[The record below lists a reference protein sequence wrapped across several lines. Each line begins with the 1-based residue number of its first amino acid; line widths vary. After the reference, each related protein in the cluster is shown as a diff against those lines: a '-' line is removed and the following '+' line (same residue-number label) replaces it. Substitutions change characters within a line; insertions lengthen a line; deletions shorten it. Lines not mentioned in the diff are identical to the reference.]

1 MKMLSYKFFLRHIPL
16 VFAFTLVILTAT
28 PSLSQEYKSLEGLK
42 ELKTVFDYA
51 KGSPEAAL
59 VIFPAIRGVYKSESV
74 TSLPNPPSTIIVFH
88 NQAVKLLTTERN
100 GDAKENATLDKV
112 AAMIRQFKKDGV
124 RMEVCMYAV
133 KLLGVDP
140 DTIMPEIEKVKNGWV
155 AVSGYQ
161 AQGCSLVAIPD

>member
-1 MKMLSYKFFLRHIPL
+1 MKTLAYKFFLRHITL
-16 VFAFTLVILTAT
+16 VFASILVIFTAT
-28 PSLSQEYKSLEGLK
+28 PSLSQEYKALEGVK
-42 ELKTVFDYA
+42 ELKTVFDYG

-59 VIFPAIRGVYKSESV
+59 VIFPAIRGVYQSESV
-74 TSLPNPPSTIIVFH
+74 TSLPHSPSTTIVFH
-88 NQAVKLLTTERN
+88 NQAVNLLTTERN

-140 DTIMPEIEKVKNGWV
+140 DTIMPEIDKVKNGWV

-161 AQGCSLVAIPD
+161 AQGYSLIGIPD